1 MSPLLCWV
9 ALPYHAEVPHPN
21 NQPDSDCLPPCGGWL
36 YWLSLIGAAVGLG
49 LTAWALAKMDMT
61 DGHGGSAG
69 LWRWWL
75 ALGVGWLSLT
85 GLARWLWRRD
95 GPVLFRWRDVL
106 LLVFVAIAV
115 RVVVVATSQPQLSDD
130 VYRYVVDGQAVAHG
144 DSPYV
149 ATPLQ
154 RAQQLINDGA
164 PMWPGEDEVLAHVN
178 NPELHTIYLPTSQ
191 WVFGFS
197 ATVANNTG
205 AVSASEQVEIQRYVL
220 SLIDVLV
227 ICLLLVIA
235 WRHKRSIWW
244 VALYAW
250 HPLVVTEVA
259 GSGHQ
264 EPIGLF
270 FLVLALFLV
279 EMTPRAWWIWIVP
292 LALSVF
298 VKPITVFIA
307 PVLLRRSP
315 PLHWLGALVLGIIVC
330 FLVAS
335 PFVFAGSEF
344 FTNLWATTSRFT
356 LKWAHFGSVYEPL
369 LWLIE
374 RVGSVGNGWTNDS
387 QEQLARGCCIFL
399 LLAIICWVVFKG
411 LPKWSAARIILFAM
425 VLLSPAAHPWYLLW
439 PLVMMPIV
447 PSAALWIA
455 SLTISFGY
463 AAWLRPNDWEVSW
476 WVFLIAYVPVYVAL
490 AWSLIRR
497 VGPDRSEGR
506 HGNV

>member
-1 MSPLLCWV
+1 M
-9 ALPYHAEVPHPN
+9 
-21 NQPDSDCLPPCGGWL
+21 

-49 LTAWALAKMDMT
+49 LTVWALAKMDMT

-227 ICLLLVIA
+227 ICLLYGHRLAAQTKYLVGGVVRLA
-235 WRHKRSIWW
+235 SLGGHRSGWFGTPRTNRA
-244 VALYAW
+244 VLSRARSVPCRDDPTRLVDMDCATGTFSLRQTDHCLYCTSAAATQSTTS
-250 HPLVVTEVA
+250 LVGRA
-259 GSGHQ
+259 GAGHHR
-264 EPIGLF
+264 LF
-270 FLVLALFLV
+270 FG
-279 EMTPRAWWIWIVP
+279 RQ
-292 LALSVF
+292 
-298 VKPITVFIA
+298 PIC
-307 PVLLRRSP
+307 
-315 PLHWLGALVLGIIVC
+315 VC
-330 FLVAS
+330 
-335 PFVFAGSEF
+335 
-344 FTNLWATTSRFT
+344 W
-356 LKWAHFGSVYEPL
+356 K
-369 LWLIE
+369 
-374 RVGSVGNGWTNDS
+374 
-387 QEQLARGCCIFL
+387 
-399 LLAIICWVVFKG
+399 
-411 LPKWSAARIILFAM
+411 
-425 VLLSPAAHPWYLLW
+425 
-439 PLVMMPIV
+439 
-447 PSAALWIA
+447 
-455 SLTISFGY
+455 
-463 AAWLRPNDWEVSW
+463 
-476 WVFLIAYVPVYVAL
+476 
-490 AWSLIRR
+490 
-497 VGPDRSEGR
+497 
-506 HGNV
+506 